1 MCIRDSWA
9 AMLFQGVGMVFLFTA
24 MHECSHSTAFRS
36 RWLNHAVGMLAGLT
50 LLIGP
55 KWFFYFHQDHHKF
68 TQDPDRDPELG
79 TPKPSGVGGYLA
91 YLSGIPFWVSN
102 MQVIL
107 GNATGRRSDHYVP
120 EHMQNAVR
128 HEARLMMLFYLL
140 AVPAVAYAGWLMH
153 YLVAP
158 LVIGAP
164 FLRAYLLAEHAGCDE
179 GDGNMLANTRTL
191 LTTAP
196 VRFIAW
202 NMPYHTEHHSFP
214 AVPFHALPRLHRFMR
229 DDIRHLEPGYLSF
242 HREFSGRLSPP
253 SRQG

>member
-1 MCIRDSWA
+1 MRWA
-9 AMLFQGVGMVFLFTA
+9 AMLGQGVGMVFLFTA

-36 RWLNHAVGMLAGLT
+36 RRLNRAVGMLAGLT

-68 TQDPDRDPELG
+68 TQDRTATPNSAHQTVGCRRLPRLSQRHSLLGRQHASDP
-79 TPKPSGVGGYLA
+79 
-91 YLSGIPFWVSN
+91 
-102 MQVIL
+102 
-107 GNATGRRSDHYVP
+107 GNAAGRRSDHYVP
-120 EHMQNAVR
+120 EHMRNAVR

-140 AVPAVAYAGWLMH
+140 AVPALAYAGWLMP

-214 AVPFHALPRLHRFMR
+214 AVPFHALPRLHRVMK
-229 DDIRHLEPGYLSF
+229 DDIRHLESGYIGF
-242 HREFSGRLSPP
+242 HRRFVRKLSGMRA
-253 SRQG
+253 GGA